1 MLSAAVQRRLQ
12 VVVREELA
20 FLSRRSAVF
29 SSPEQGAACLMAHL
43 SGVCSAVGG
52 NVGTASPGGMSGIS
66 QGSSGGG
73 GSGSGDESDDS
84 FERGRRLEHLREIF
98 GLSDAD
104 AERVALLGDELR
116 KAHRYISSA
125 VDANESGGIGSGGG
139 ASRTSEGGAGVSGS
153 GRKLAHH
160 APTATTKSEV
170 AELRMLA
177 AIDRLSEKLRLLRSQ
192 EPPNSPSA
200 SADGVDQA
208 GVAGEVNNRAAGSTR
223 PRSLSAGSTGLNIA
237 KRARIMEATAPSAP
251 QQPSSRSLREHMNQ
265 NISPSEASLG
275 DRVKRARLS

>member
-1 MLSAAVQRRLQ
+1 MV
-12 VVVREELA
+12 
-20 FLSRRSAVF
+20 
-29 SSPEQGAACLMAHL
+29 HL

-52 NVGTASPGGMSGIS
+52 NVGTTSPGGMSGIS
-66 QGSSGGG
+66 RDSSGGG

-116 KAHRYISSA
+116 KAHRYVSTA
-125 VDANESGGIGSGGG
+125 GDANESGGIGGGSG

-160 APTATTKSEV
+160 ASTATTKSEV

-192 EPPNSPSA
+192 EPPNSPTA

-208 GVAGEVNNRAAGSTR
+208 GFAGDDLLNNRASGSTR

-237 KRARIMEATAPSAP
+237 KRARIMETTAPSASL
-251 QQPSSRSLREHMNQ
+251 QPSSRSLREHMNL
-265 NISPSEASLG
+265 NISPAGASVG
-275 DRVKRARLS
+275 DSPLRVKRARLG